1 MGKINV
7 EGLGVVEIE
16 GDVPTLEEQQAI
28 KENYNRI
35 TTEQAAAQR
44 VDKNIDAWTTGQVA
58 RFGIEA
64 GLGIAASIYTGG
76 LALPVIAARGGM
88 LALPFARQLGISTL
102 ASAAGSG
109 TGAVVAQPFD
119 PKSDIGKEVIRASIE
134 GAVGEAIGAP
144 LAIGAV
150 GGAKYV
156 SKYFGNRSP
165 KEVADVLANADT
177 AETVLKTKKPLVEL
191 LPGAEEAEAGLKAQA
206 ALIKADPEKYAERVG
221 EIPGQLS
228 AQGKAKLLAIADEA
242 EKGLTL
248 GVKTRSKTADI
259 IETIGEKSFIG
270 NDILKRKESLSL
282 VGDTAVDDMVNK
294 FTAGLNNQQVGD
306 MYIEALTGSNTAFK
320 AAARKYYGAV
330 DQAIVDSGLKS
341 SLVLPMDSIKKESL
355 SQLNQYGL
363 KNSVIS
369 TVNKEIQSKQ
379 PFLTFKQADALR
391 SSLLEERRA
400 ALRAGQTQ
408 TAGSL
413 DQIRKQLD
421 NVLEKDLDIPEAV
434 KIAQKTA
441 NNFYKD
447 GSDVFRDTVV
457 KKILKDKNPD
467 DVFGLIVKAG
477 DKPYVLKETFNQ
489 LDQMTKL
496 KDKEGIELLTK
507 AESENLKNRIKG
519 QFLANV
525 VKNSES
531 TDRVYGNFFDAD
543 KFTKNLN
550 KFRNSKEV
558 LFSPDELKEITK
570 IEKQLAF
577 SQGAISRKGG
587 TPGAIFIQ
595 MKQAGAMGTL
605 LQFGLAG
612 GAGLGFGLA
621 PAAAILLGPAALN
634 KIMLSPKINSLLFK
648 QYNKK
653 EIANMTPAKAGVIY
667 RQLLGRMADEGVI
680 NSEELVKYSEM
691 SKQTEKDLIKSGIKT
706 AKDAKIAGA
715 VPQYIAPAK
724 VNTQVTQPNVNVLQA
739 QPSKP
744 IAVAPQVVAPKPVA
758 GGITNIPQERI
769 DQYTNLFGRI

>member
-16 GDVPTLEEQQAI
+16 GDIPTLEEQQAI

-35 TTEQAAAQR
+35 TTEQSAAKR
-44 VDKNIDAWTTGQVA
+44 VDSVIEPWTTGQVTRFA
-58 RFGIEA
+58 LEAGFGI
-64 GLGIAASIYTGG
+64 GASILTGG
-76 LALPVIAARGGM
+76 LALPALAARGGM

-109 TGAVVAQPFD
+109 GGAIAAQPFD
-119 PKSDIGKEVIRASIE
+119 PKSDIGKEVLRASIE
-134 GAVGEAIGAP
+134 GAVAEAVGAP
-144 LAIGAV
+144 LAIG
-150 GGAKYV
+150 GTKFV

-165 KEVADVLANADT
+165 KELTDVLANAET

-206 ALIKADPEKYAERVG
+206 ALIKADPEKYAARVG
-221 EIPGQLS
+221 EIPGQLTPEGR
-228 AQGKAKLLAIADEA
+228 ARLLAIADEA

-248 GVKTRSKTADI
+248 GVKTKSKTADI
-259 IETIGEKSFIG
+259 IETIGEKAFIG

-294 FTAGLNNQQVGD
+294 FTTGLNNQQVGD
-306 MYIEALTGSNTAFK
+306 MYIEALTGSNVAFK

-330 DQAIVDSGLKS
+330 DQVILDSGLKN

-369 TVNKEIQSKQ
+369 DINKEIQGKQ

-413 DQIRKQLD
+413 DQIRKTLD
-421 NVLEKDLDIPEAV
+421 DVLEKDLDIPEAV

-447 GSDVFRDTVV
+447 GSDVFRDAVI

-467 DVFGLIVKAG
+467 DVFGIIVKAG
-477 DKPYVLKETFNQ
+477 DKPYTLKETFNQ

-519 QFLANV
+519 QFLANIV
-525 VKNSES
+525 RNSES

-550 KFRNSKEV
+550 KFRNSKEE
-558 LFSPDELKEITK
+558 LFTKTELDEIAK

-595 MKQAGAMGTL
+595 MKQAGSIGTL

-621 PAAAILLGPAALN
+621 PAIAILLGPAALN
-634 KIMLSPKINSLLFK
+634 KIMLSPKLNSLLFK
-648 QYNKK
+648 QYTKK
-653 EIANMTPAKAGVIY
+653 EVASMTPARAGAIY

-706 AKDAKIAGA
+706 AKDAKISGA
-715 VPQYIAPAK
+715 VPQYIPPNK
-724 VNTQVTQPNVNVLQA
+724 VNTQITQPNVNILQT

-744 IAVAPQVVAPKPVA
+744 VATVPQAAAPKPVA